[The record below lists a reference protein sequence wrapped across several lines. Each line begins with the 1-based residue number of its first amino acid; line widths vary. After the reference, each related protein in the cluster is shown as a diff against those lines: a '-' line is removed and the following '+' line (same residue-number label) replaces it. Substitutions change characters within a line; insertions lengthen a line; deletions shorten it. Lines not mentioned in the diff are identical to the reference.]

1 MLYWMRHSVNIVD
14 FVYVSITEVMDTEQL
29 ILYLQ
34 MIDVTDLS
42 HVWDTE
48 FFIRYGLRIQCI
60 SLVTDA

>member
-48 FFIRYGLRIQCI
+48 FCIRYGLRIQCI
-60 SLVTDA
+60 SLVTDP